1 MDQYSKY
8 VWINDSCVWD
18 SEDETGPQRLGWTT
32 GSDWRADMVVPS
44 LSILEGHIFV
54 LKTTSVLLFPP
65 ASSL

>member
-1 MDQYSKY
+1 M
-8 VWINDSCVWD
+8 
-18 SEDETGPQRLGWTT
+18 DETGPQRLGCTM

-54 LKTTSVLLFPP
+54 LKTTFVLLFPP